1 MKTAFQE
8 IIEKL
13 AKGKIKFVLI
23 GGFAGIA
30 HGCTCVTQDVDI
42 CLDFSVENL
51 RALQRV
57 LKNLHPVHRMTLKRL
72 KLEITNENLAG
83 FNNLYL
89 DTDIGQLDCLG
100 YVKGLGN
107 FTDIEPLSETR
118 DIGNGLKIRILTIDA
133 LIKSRKSMNRPKD
146 KEVLLE
152 LEAIRK
158 KEKGK

>member
-1 MKTAFQE
+1 
-8 IIEKL
+8 L
-13 AKGKIKFVLI
+13 A
-23 GGFAGIA
+23 
-30 HGCTCVTQDVDI
+30 
-42 CLDFSVENL
+42 S
-51 RALQRV
+51 
-57 LKNLHPVHRMTLKRL
+57 
-72 KLEITNENLAG
+72 